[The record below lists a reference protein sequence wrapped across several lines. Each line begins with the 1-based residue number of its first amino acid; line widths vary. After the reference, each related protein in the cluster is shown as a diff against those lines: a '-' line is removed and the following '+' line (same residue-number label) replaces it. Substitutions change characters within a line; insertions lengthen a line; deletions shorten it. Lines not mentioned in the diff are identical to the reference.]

1 VITAVIGQYR
11 ALWWVATC
19 ANAVP
24 PPLDSWLSGN
34 YGQLRA
40 KTPWPATWIA
50 EQRGVA
56 FWFVLRLLI
65 DTSAWL
71 DMATRREGQ
80 KWIVPLRVLKS
91 QGKLE
96 LLVPALI
103 IEEFD
108 RNRPRSESAVTT
120 SVLDRLRQL
129 RRELREYAGDKHE
142 HIWLA
147 ETAQHIPLVNATAPQ
162 NFREIDEL
170 LRSGTILEPADPE
183 YARAVQ
189 RGLDKRAP
197 FTSDKNSVA
206 DALLIEIYADQISRA
221 DSSDVYAFVTSNH
234 RDFSVPN
241 GDRRQPHPDLAG
253 LFDGARSRYAYQVG
267 GLHEVLLE
275 QFGDEYLEE
284 QDEVEFLIS
293 EEEPRTL
300 SEIIEA
306 EQEFFDKVWY
316 VRSIA
321 YDDDKRDLPDDIRT
335 GMLAARE
342 RVETEYGREEL
353 WKAIG
358 PGHQEA
364 WQYGYIS
371 GKLATLRWVLGSE
384 WDFLD
389 T

>member
-1 VITAVIGQYR
+1 
-11 ALWWVATC
+11 
-19 ANAVP
+19 
-24 PPLDSWLSGN
+24 
-34 YGQLRA
+34 
-40 KTPWPATWIA
+40 
-50 EQRGVA
+50 
-56 FWFVLRLLI
+56 VLRLLI

-129 RRELREYAGDKHE
+129 RRELREYAGDTHE

-170 LRSGTILEPADPE
+170 LRDGTILEPAEPE
-183 YARAVQ
+183 YARAIQ

-197 FTSDKNSVA
+197 FTSDK
-206 DALLIEIYADQISRA
+206 
-221 DSSDVYAFVTSNH
+221 
-234 RDFSVPN
+234 
-241 GDRRQPHPDLAG
+241 
-253 LFDGARSRYAYQVG
+253 
-267 GLHEVLLE
+267 
-275 QFGDEYLEE
+275 
-284 QDEVEFLIS
+284 
-293 EEEPRTL
+293 
-300 SEIIEA
+300 
-306 EQEFFDKVWY
+306 VWY
-316 VRSIA
+316 VRSIV
-321 YDDDKRDLPDDIRT
+321 YDDDKRDLPDDTRT
-335 GMLAARE
+335 GMMASRE
-342 RVETEYGREEL
+342 RVEAKYGRDEL

-358 PGHQEA
+358 PGHDEA

-371 GKLATLRWVLGSE
+371 GELATLRWVLGSE
-384 WDFLD
+384 WDFLN

>member
-1 VITAVIGQYR
+1 
-11 ALWWVATC
+11 
-19 ANAVP
+19 
-24 PPLDSWLSGN
+24 
-34 YGQLRA
+34 
-40 KTPWPATWIA
+40 
-50 EQRGVA
+50 
-56 FWFVLRLLI
+56 VLRLLI

-80 KWIVPLRVLKS
+80 KWIVPLRVLKF

-120 SVLDRLRQL
+120 SVLDRFRQL
-129 RRELREYAGDKHE
+129 RRELREYAGDQHE
-142 HIWLA
+142 HIWLT

-170 LRSGTILEPADPE
+170 LRDGTILEPTELE
-183 YARAVQ
+183 YTRAVR

-206 DALLIEIYADQISRA
+206 DALLIEIYASQIA
-221 DSSDVYAFVTSNH
+221 EAASSDVYAFVTSNY

-241 GDRRQPHPDLAG
+241 GDRRQPHPDLAR
-253 LFDGARSRYAYQVG
+253 LFDGTRSRYAYQVE

-284 QDEVEFLIS
+284 QAETEFLTG

-300 SEIIEA
+300 AEIIEA

-316 VRSIA
+316 VRSISHH
-321 YDDDKRDLPDDIRT
+321 DDTREIPADIRT
-335 GMLAARE
+335 GMMAHRE
-342 RVETEYGREEL
+342 RIEAEYGRDEL

-358 PGHQEA
+358 PGHEEA
-364 WQYGYIS
+364 WQYGYIN